1 MNGLADHWE
10 QVYATRNADE
20 VSWYQVRP
28 DTSLRLIE
36 GLGMDRNDAVIDV
49 GGGASTVVDHLLDLG
64 YADVTVLD
72 IAAAALEA
80 VRQRLGRRARQVCWI
95 AGDVNEVKPAGP
107 YRLWH
112 DRAVFHFLTEPE
124 SRRRYVGT
132 LSAAVPAGGSAIVAT
147 FAEDGPDRCSGL
159 PICRYSPDSLA
170 AELGS
175 GFALVEAV
183 RETHVTPAQG
193 RQEFIYCCF
202 RRC

>member
-1 MNGLADHWE
+1 MDGLAAHWE

-36 GLGMDRNDAVIDV
+36 RLGVDRNDAIIDV
-49 GGGASTVVDHLLDLG
+49 GGGASTLVDHLLDLG
-64 YADVTVLD
+64 FADVTVLD

-80 VRQRLGRRARQVCWI
+80 VRKRLGQRALQVRWI
-95 AGDVNEVKPAGP
+95 AGDVNDVKPAGP

-112 DRAVFHFLTEPE
+112 DRAVFHFLTDAD
-124 SRRRYVGT
+124 RRGRYVAT
-132 LSAAVPAGGSAIVAT
+132 LSAAVPAGGSAIIAT

-170 AELGS
+170 AELGP

-183 RETHVTPAQG
+183 RETHVTPARG
-193 RQEFIYCCF
+193 HQEFIYCCF